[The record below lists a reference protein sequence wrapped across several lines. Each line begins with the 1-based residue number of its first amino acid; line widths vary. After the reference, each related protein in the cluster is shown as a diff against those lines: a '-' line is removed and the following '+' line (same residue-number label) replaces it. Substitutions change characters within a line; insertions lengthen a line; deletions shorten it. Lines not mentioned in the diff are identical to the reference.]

1 MHVRSCKYFPL
12 VGKMPTLMNRSNY
25 WIYDIHLCITI
36 QSNSQNIKQ
45 CSISNSLWYKE
56 GNICLTFLANDNENA
71 WPLIEFIL
79 PQYISTHVILQSNM
93 AGRIPCWM
101 KSQYCDR
108 QNPNILQF
116 LLLPNTDCLPHT
128 EHCVKGCTWQLG
140 KAKTVNRFNPLE
152 LERRGDSLICIY

>member
-1 MHVRSCKYFPL
+1 MLGASILMHVRSCK
-12 VGKMPTLMNRSNY
+12 
-25 WIYDIHLCITI
+25 
-36 QSNSQNIKQ
+36 
-45 CSISNSLWYKE
+45 
-56 GNICLTFLANDNENA
+56 
-71 WPLIEFIL
+71 
-79 PQYISTHVILQSNM
+79 YISTHVILQTNM

-101 KSQYCDR
+101 KSQYSDK
-108 QNPNILQF
+108 QNPNILQL